1 MTTDITTTTA
11 GTPAEW
17 ESAELIQ
24 TVRHMYADGATDPE
38 FKIFCEMAK
47 LLGLNPMLKQIWCVK
62 NKNRPDLPA
71 QIYASRD
78 GFLAIAHRSG
88 QFDGMQSG
96 TRKNDEGDEIGWCR
110 IWRKDASHPFE
121 VEILR
126 KEYDTHKNLWESKP
140 QTMTIKVAEA
150 HCLRRAFD
158 IQGVYTPDEM
168 PEPEPMRMVPNT
180 SRPAQGAPMP
190 AQGAAPSAIAEPVN
204 HQAPAKSSS
213 SPRDADAGPVLR
225 CDVCGR
231 SNADYPDL
239 PIRERDGQMICGPC
253 QRKVEKKMHVLS
265 PTEPAPA
272 PTNAVPSAP
281 AKVAAPVASGAV
293 CEDCGK
299 VLQASEEKTSR
310 MFVSRLLCKKC
321 LQHVTGPQPG
331 EERAA

>member
-1 MTTDITTTTA
+1 MTSTDIVPTTA
-11 GTPAEW
+11 DW
-17 ESAELIQ
+17 ETAELLPTI
-24 TVRHMYADGATDPE
+24 RHMCANGATDPE
-38 FKIFCEMAK
+38 FKILVATAR

-180 SRPAQGAPMP
+180 SRPV
-190 AQGAAPSAIAEPVN
+190 SAIAEPMPK
-204 HQAPAKSSS
+204 PA
-213 SPRDADAGPVLR
+213 PRDTDAGPVLR

-231 SNADYPDL
+231 SNGDYPDL

-253 QRKVEKKMHVLS
+253 QRKAEKEMHV
-265 PTEPAPA
+265 PPPAEPAPA
-272 PTNAVPSAP
+272 PAKAVPKPA
-281 AKVAAPVASGAV
+281 AKVPAPSSEAVAV
-293 CEDCGK
+293 CEECGAG
-299 VLQASEEKTSR
+299 VAEPQRKTS
-310 MFVSRLLCKKC
+310 MLFVSRVLCSKC
-321 LQHVTGPQPG
+321 IDQVNGPQPG
-331 EERAA
+331 EQGFA